1 MSAGRGAYFDDVA
14 PEGSF
19 GRIQFPWL
27 QKCRTYGAG
36 VLMPGI
42 RSEIELVDV
51 VLVKDEWL
59 AEHDVVALNFDSA
72 DADGGVH
79 CNA

>member
-1 MSAGRGAYFDDVA
+1 LSAGRGAYFDDVA
-14 PEGSF
+14 PERSF
-19 GRIQFPWL
+19 GRIRFLWL
-27 QKCRTYGAG
+27 QKCRTCGAG
-36 VLMPGI
+36 VLVPGI
-42 RSEIELVDV
+42 RSEIELADV

-72 DADGGVH
+72 DANDGVH